1 MKMIRVVLAGLVLAA
16 AIPASASAGQLKVT
30 TVCFYESGQNGNQKV
45 SDYTIWN
52 TASFPIP
59 KGTVV
64 SYTTTGAPGKTF
76 TAKAPSDIQPQD
88 TFSSGGNEP
97 SGNCT
102 AWWFK

>member
-1 MKMIRVVLAGLVLAA
+1 MKMRIAMAGLALALVFPAA
-16 AIPASASAGQLKVT
+16 ASAAQQKVT
-30 TVCFYESGQNGNQKV
+30 TSCFYESGQNGNQTI

-76 TAKAPSDIQPQD
+76 TAKAPNDIAPQD
-88 TFSSGGNEP
+88 TFSSGGTEP
-97 SGNCT
+97 MGNCT
-102 AWWFK
+102 AWWMK